1 MDQTRPD
8 PAPGPA
14 RHPVA
19 PPPSAL
25 GGDGVAERPQMPAR
39 HSVRDQVLAELRAAL
54 AGGGLLA
61 GQVYSARSLAERY
74 GVSATP
80 VREAMQ
86 RLASEGAVEV
96 VPNRGFRV
104 AGLSDRDL
112 VELAEVRTAL
122 EVPAVL
128 NLLRRPRPG
137 PRASATSRTG
147 RGEPEN
153 RSTEAAGRQ
162 CLTSAPGWSALRAVA
177 DASVAAAGRGD
188 RHGYAEADLAF
199 HRGLLELT
207 GNRQLTE
214 VAVEMLRRSQAP
226 VAGRPASPP
235 SVLRA
240 TALQHVALLDALAE
254 GEATLAERLLRD
266 HLTRV

>member
-1 MDQTRPD
+1 M
-8 PAPGPA
+8 
-14 RHPVA
+14 
-19 PPPSAL
+19 
-25 GGDGVAERPQMPAR
+25 
-39 HSVRDQVLAELRAAL
+39 RDQVLAELRAAL
-54 AGGGLLA
+54 AAGGLLA

-112 VELAEVRTAL
+112 AELAEVRTAL

-128 NLLRRPRPG
+128 GLVRR
-137 PRASATSRTG
+137 ARTG
-147 RGEPEN
+147 SRG
-153 RSTEAAGRQ
+153 AAAAARGGRAESDARAAESGR
-162 CLTSAPGWSALRAVA
+162 CLTAAPGWQALRTVA
-177 DASVAAAGRGD
+177 DTSVVAAGRGD
-188 RHGYAEADLAF
+188 RQGYAEADLAF

-214 VAVEMLRRSQAP
+214 AAVEMLRRSQAP

>member
-14 RHPVA
+14 RHPVVA
-19 PPPSAL
+19 PLSPPAA
-25 GGDGVAERPQMPAR
+25 GVVQDRPQMPAR

-54 AGGGLLA
+54 AAGGLLA

-112 VELAEVRTAL
+112 AELAEVRAAL

-128 NLLRRPRPG
+128 GLLRRARPG
-137 PRASATSRTG
+137 QRAASGAPRGGRPEAEGRPADGTG
-147 RGEPEN
+147 R
-153 RSTEAAGRQ
+153 
-162 CLTSAPGWSALRAVA
+162 CLTGAPGWAALRAVA
-177 DASVAAAGRGD
+177 DASVAAAGRAD
-188 RHGYAEADLAF
+188 RHAYAEADLAF
-199 HRGLLELT
+199 HRGLLDLA

-235 SVLRA
+235 SALRA